1 MKFNDTQKKWAMTG
15 VLLAVLG
22 FNISPPKS
30 VRGFSLTEMAST
42 EDVKIDEITREDGVY
57 EAKYSK
63 FNDNQTL
70 VEYRKILTE
79 SGAEVN
85 CDTCMEKMV
94 LDKPFATRVDVLNMN
109 LMKAL
114 SAVEPKVVA
123 ASASRGEARKRSVR
137 GVKEEQAVK
146 ETKRA
151 PKEEEEEMD
160 TEEESS
166 AFSSSLA
173 SLAETCKAK
182 KKGMKQLECLSN
194 GLSRLMEK
202 TESEEIEDAAV
213 KSFIQRKVL
222 PLQADLV
229 LKNRKAQYEY
239 ALNGGEEP
247 AETTLSI
254 LKPMEDIIASIPE
267 DHAALQSA
275 LVKSTAAVKASE
287 LKFISNLNARAQ
299 NSEGIE
305 KTELLNESNWRMNS
319 SRTID
324 NDLQKMISQALY
336 VSDGMSQ
343 ANKLSSA
350 LQGQLNQVWV
360 DYSNGRLGSSETF
373 QIGDGVYTR
382 VGTVNNRGGVTPT
395 QINTTGVIVPNT
407 QFTQTNLMPIQ
418 VPTNN
423 GAAAVP
429 GQQQMFA
436 QPQQQVQF
444 VNQQPQQ
451 QFVGQPQQFAPQQQ
465 FAVPQTQAGVVNMG
479 TFRTGGVPATVGNG
493 IQVVPRQ

>member
-30 VRGFSLTEMAST
+30 VKGFSFTEMAST
-42 EDVKIDEITREDGVY
+42 EDVKVDEITREDGVY

-79 SGAEVN
+79 SGAEVD
-85 CDTCMEKMV
+85 CDTCMDKAV
-94 LDKPFATRVDVLNMN
+94 IDKPFSTRVDVLNMN
-109 LMKAL
+109 LMKVM
-114 SAVEPKVVA
+114 SKVEPKAVA
-123 ASASRGEARKRSVR
+123 ASESRGEARKRSAR
-137 GVKEEQAVK
+137 GVKEEQVVK

-151 PKEEEEEMD
+151 PKEEEIEK
-160 TEEESS
+160 EEETS
-166 AFSSSLA
+166 AFSASLA
-173 SLAETCKAK
+173 SIAESCKAK

-194 GLSRLMEK
+194 GLAKLLEK
-202 TESEEIEDAAV
+202 TDSEEIEDAAV

-222 PLQADLV
+222 PLQADMV
-229 LKNRKAQYEY
+229 LKNRKAQYEF
-239 ALNGGEEP
+239 ALNGGDEP
-247 AETTLSI
+247 VETTLTI

-267 DHAALQSA
+267 DHAQLQAA
-275 LVKSTAAVKASE
+275 LVKSSAAVKAAE
-287 LKFISNLNARAQ
+287 LKFIDNLNARAK
-299 NSEGIE
+299 NSEGTE
-305 KTELLNESNWRMNS
+305 KLELTNESNWRMNT

-343 ANKLSSA
+343 ATKLSSA

-360 DYSNGRLGSSETF
+360 DYSNGRLGSTPETL
-373 QIGDGVYTR
+373 QIGDSVYTR
-382 VGTVNNRGGVTPT
+382 VRGNPIQT
-395 QINTTGVIVPNT
+395 QMQTTGVIVPNT

-423 GAAAVP
+423 GVAAAP
-429 GQQQMFA
+429 QQQQMFA

-444 VNQQPQQ
+444 VNQPQQ
-451 QFVGQPQQFAPQQQ
+451 QFVGQPQQFMPQQQ

-479 TFRTGGVPATVGNG
+479 NLRTGGVPSTVGNG